1 MKLAEILQLSDSDR
15 RKHCPIPEPPRPG
28 GDWRWWSLWIP
39 PICSAI
45 GFFLFGIFGYGFSQ
59 IKALPTNLIGGI
71 VIVGAVF
78 MAAGAEL
85 GTVSA
90 TWEVLRRH
98 YNGEGVT
105 KLDWCGLMLS
115 MCTSVT
121 TLILSWAWLQAVD
134 TTWSE
139 WMRLYGPLCVGALT
153 ICDFTVSC
161 VEAGTYLGTYDRRRR
176 GWEESEYKPWL
187 RKLGRSL
194 DVVVEDAHPEP
205 VLAPVK
211 AKPDMNDTQ
220 ELEPVPRPVEK
231 KPAKKRGRPKK
242 QAHKKVTSYEGIT
255 EVEGGWDVVCA
266 VCGWTGKSPYGT
278 EKKAKQ
284 ALGGHKHFCPT
295 TVKINGDF

>member
-1 MKLAEILQLSDSDR
+1 MKLEEVLQLSDSDR

-39 PICSAI
+39 PICSAV

-59 IKALPTNLIGGI
+59 IKALPANLIGAI

-105 KLDWCGLMLS
+105 RLDWFGLVLS
-115 MCTSVT
+115 MGTSVT

-176 GWEESEYKPWL
+176 SWEESEYKPWL
-187 RKLGRSL
+187 RKLGRDL
-194 DVVVEDAHPEP
+194 DIVIADAHPEP
-205 VLAPVK
+205 ILSSTK
-211 AKPDMNDTQ
+211 TPDMNDTQ
-220 ELEPVPRPVEK
+220 EMPVVKRPVVK
-231 KPAKKRGRPKK
+231 KKRGRPRKK
-242 QAHKKVTSYEGIT
+242 PTVKKVTNYDGIEKT
-255 EVEGGWDVVCA
+255 EDGWDVTCP
-266 VCGWTGKSPYGT
+266 VCGWMGKGTYKTETG
-278 EKKAKQ
+278 AKR
-284 ALGGHKHFCPT
+284 ALGNHKHFCPT
-295 TVKINGDF
+295 VVKINGSGDF

>member
-1 MKLAEILQLSDSDR
+1 MTLVEILQLSDSDR

-59 IKALPTNLIGGI
+59 IKALPTNLIGAI

-105 KLDWCGLMLS
+105 KLDWFGLLLS
-115 MCTSVT
+115 MGTSVT

-194 DVVVEDAHPEP
+194 DVVVEEAHPEP
-205 VLAPVK
+205 VTGHTEK
-211 AKPDMNDTQ
+211 SSDMNDTQ
-220 ELEPVPRPVEK
+220 EMPPAPRPVEK
-231 KPAKKRGRPKK
+231 KKRGRPKK
-242 QAHKKVTSYEGIT
+242 KSVSKKATTYEGI
-255 EVEGGWDVVCA
+255 EQVEGGWDVTCS

-278 EKKAKQ
+278 ETKARQ
-284 ALGGHKHFCPT
+284 ALGGHRFFCPT
-295 TVKINGDF
+295 VIKIEGKGDF